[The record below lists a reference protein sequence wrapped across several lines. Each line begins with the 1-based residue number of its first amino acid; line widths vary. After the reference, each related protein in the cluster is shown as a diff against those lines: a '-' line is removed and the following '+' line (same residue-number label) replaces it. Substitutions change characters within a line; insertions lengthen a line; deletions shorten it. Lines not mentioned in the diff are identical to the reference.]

1 MIKIFDFSD
10 FITSPRAVFILVA
23 PPETPDLA
31 LRPTLGVTDNGQ
43 VATADDVAMQAQDLI
58 NRSRE
63 LTNFL
68 NDQRHINATY
78 VSGSMPPGTQ
88 PAPNTPLSNYQ
99 VESVSTNRNDER

>member
-1 MIKIFDFSD
+1 MDFCIFSTRF
-10 FITSPRAVFILVA
+10 FILVA

-31 LRPTLGVTDNGQ
+31 LRPTLGRTENGQ
-43 VATADDVAMQAQDLI
+43 LTADDVAMQAQDLI